1 MTDLEILETFI
12 VDKPAKSGM
21 YLTMIHGR
29 NHPEDQL
36 HDWGFDG
43 PMIGPLEYVHVTYC
57 STVNIG
63 VIHEGQSLNLHDTM
77 EIVRGA
83 LLLFKGKYY
92 GDWATEYH
100 EEKRSR

>member
-1 MTDLEILETFI
+1 MTDLEILATFI

-21 YLTMIHGR
+21 YLTMTHGR
-29 NHPEDQL
+29 NHPAEQL
-36 HDWGFDG
+36 HTWGFRG
-43 PMIGPLEYVHVTYC
+43 PWIGPLEYFHVTYC

-77 EIVRGA
+77 QIVDD
-83 LLLFKGKYY
+83 LLEFQGKYY

-100 EEKRSR
+100 EVKKAR